1 MTEESGFFFIETS
14 LLAISLIILS
24 GILAVF
30 YNDSVFYNNCRNQ
43 ITAEFIAQEELDGM
57 CLSGMAEDKSRIVD
71 KVNFYVKNRIE
82 SGDRAG
88 MMRAISEISWP
99 LGQERKSLRLE
110 RQVRQYE

>member
-1 MTEESGFFFIETS
+1 MTEESGFFLIETS

-88 MMRAISEISWP
+88 MMRYFRNQLASRSGKEKP
-99 LGQERKSLRLE
+99 QAGAAD
-110 RQVRQYE
+110 